1 MHVSLG
7 SYYKCILYMQLI
19 TGHAGTCTSID
30 IVKVYGYLSPTPTPH
45 SQRFIYMFLQRSIRL
60 HALVKSNSHWILIK
74 IPLIDY

>member
-1 MHVSLG
+1 MHVRNVG

-45 SQRFIYMFLQRSIRL
+45 P
-60 HALVKSNSHWILIK
+60 
-74 IPLIDY
+74 PLPKVYIHVSAEKFKVTCTCEK